1 MQEEAVAVEEG
12 EGGWL
17 SLGEY
22 NRTKAR
28 RLLKRADGSEDAY
41 LGMVRLPQIATGD
54 DDGGGGGG
62 GGGGI
67 GVGGIMRAH
76 WEGGVL
82 SAVALRAQAQQRLAV
97 QQLGKAVGENAR
109 RRCQS
114 RVNLT

>member
-1 MQEEAVAVEEG
+1 MK

-41 LGMVRLPQIATGD
+41 LGMIRLPQCATTGD
-54 DDGGGGGG
+54 DDGE

-97 QQLGKAVGENAR
+97 QQRGKAVGENAR
-109 RRCQS
+109 RRSQS

>member
-1 MQEEAVAVEEG
+1 MQEEAVAVE

-41 LGMVRLPQIATGD
+41 LGMIRLPQCATTGD
-54 DDGGGGGG
+54 DDGE

-67 GVGGIMRAH
+67 GVGGSMRAH

-97 QQLGKAVGENAR
+97 QQRGKAVGENAR
-109 RRCQS
+109 RRSQS